1 MKELFNESGR
11 IDQQQS
17 VTFMQS
23 QLTKDEG
30 RLTAGASA
38 TPEEKNNEQKQEVG
52 GLDAMT
58 FPSMQGYSMNAT
70 MKDGLTA
77 LRQRI
82 ESGSDSEKGSSSNH
96 IINLQEH
103 SSQENIA

>member
-1 MKELFNESGR
+1 M
-11 IDQQQS
+11 
-17 VTFMQS
+17 
-23 QLTKDEG
+23 DEG
-30 RLTAGASA
+30 RVTAGASA
-38 TPEEKNNEQKQEVG
+38 APQEKNNEQKQEIG
-52 GLDAMT
+52 GLDAVT

-70 MKDGLTA
+70 VKDGLSA
-77 LRQRI
+77 LHKRV